1 MFCLRNNEFT
11 YHGLKCRIWWSYM
24 LATPMCRFGDLLVAT
39 LKLSCGNKCHF
50 HYYYKCG
57 PNVTIVVYLHV
68 RCITINNIIL
78 GIVQVWF
85 KKYYFKIGI
94 NACFWSELIIYS
106 WINWSASG
114 DMWKC
119 VPVAKSVAKEWVV
132 KSIGLS
138 IIMELLGWDCVIRR
152 SDGKLSRGQSTSK

>member
-1 MFCLRNNEFT
+1 
-11 YHGLKCRIWWSYM
+11 M

-39 LKLSCGNKCHF
+39 LKLSSGKKCHF

-94 NACFWSELIIYS
+94 NACF
-106 WINWSASG
+106 
-114 DMWKC
+114 
-119 VPVAKSVAKEWVV
+119 
-132 KSIGLS
+132 
-138 IIMELLGWDCVIRR
+138 
-152 SDGKLSRGQSTSK
+152 